1 MAKAA
6 AKSPV
11 DSILEA
17 PPAAVEE
24 AAPAA
29 PEATEVTRWEALL
42 AALPAAPVAEET
54 TLEAEDRT
62 LAMAVEAEAATDL

>member
-17 PPAAVEE
+17 PPAAVE

-29 PEATEVTRWEALL
+29 AEVDPEARWVALL
-42 AALPAAPVAEET
+42 AALLAAPLTEET
-54 TLEAEDRT
+54 TLEAEART
-62 LAMAVEAEAATDL
+62 LETTLEAEAATDL